1 MSECVLICQCM
12 YNHQDVLWRR
22 VTDMYQASSNV
33 RMTPCDDTANS
44 TRWCCG
50 DNKDCCAGDIG
61 FESLAQTF
69 LGDIGSATSASS
81 SMTVSASSS
90 TAFASSS
97 TSSTSGTSTSD
108 TSISSTSAPQAEE
121 TSTSLSG
128 GAIAGIVVGAIAGIA
143 LIGAAWFLLARRR
156 RRSDDPAP
164 PVYVEEGY
172 PTDAQKISY
181 AHVAH
186 EADGT
191 DSQVAEVS
199 AANVKDHDGRSRVHE
214 LQ

>member
-1 MSECVLICQCM
+1 
-12 YNHQDVLWRR
+12 
-22 VTDMYQASSNV
+22 
-33 RMTPCDDTANS
+33 MTPCDGTANS

-61 FESLAQTF
+61 VETLAQIF
-69 LGDIGSATSASS
+69 LGDLADATTSTLST
-81 SMTVSASSS
+81 TVSASSL
-90 TAFASSS
+90 TAVVSSS
-97 TSSTSGTSTSD
+97 TSSTSGTSTSG
-108 TSISSTSAPQAEE
+108 TSTSSTSTSGTSAPQTEK

-128 GAIAGIVVGAIAGIA
+128 GAIAGIVVGSIAGIA

-156 RRSDDPAP
+156 RRPDNSAP
-164 PVYVEEGY
+164 PMYAENGY

-186 EADGT
+186 EADGAE
-191 DSQVAEVS
+191 SQVAEVS

-214 LQ
+214 MQ

>member
-1 MSECVLICQCM
+1 
-12 YNHQDVLWRR
+12 
-22 VTDMYQASSNV
+22 
-33 RMTPCDDTANS
+33 MTPCDDTANS

-61 FESLAQTF
+61 VETLAQTF
-69 LGDIGSATSASS
+69 LGDLSSATTVSSS
-81 SMTVSASSS
+81 SMAVSASSS
-90 TAFASSS
+90 TAVASSS

-108 TSISSTSAPQAEE
+108 TSAPHTEE

-156 RRSDDPAP
+156 RRSDNSAP
-164 PVYVEEGY
+164 PMYAENGY
-172 PTDAQKISY
+172 PTDAQKTSY

-186 EADGT
+186 EADGAE
-191 DSQVAEVS
+191 SQVAEVS

>member
-1 MSECVLICQCM
+1 
-12 YNHQDVLWRR
+12 
-22 VTDMYQASSNV
+22 
-33 RMTPCDDTANS
+33 MTPCDGTANS

-61 FESLAQTF
+61 FESLAQIF
-69 LGDIGSATSASS
+69 LGDLSSATTVSSSSVAVAASS
-81 SMTVSASSS
+81 SSAV
-90 TAFASSS
+90 ASLS
-97 TSSTSGTSTSD
+97 TSSTSGTSTSS
-108 TSISSTSAPQAEE
+108 TSTSGTSAPQTEK

-128 GAIAGIVVGAIAGIA
+128 GAIAGIVVGSIAGIA

-156 RRSDDPAP
+156 RRSDNSAP
-164 PVYVEEGY
+164 PMYAENGY

-186 EADGT
+186 EADGAE
-191 DSQVAEVS
+191 SQVAEVS

-214 LQ
+214 MQ

>member
-1 MSECVLICQCM
+1 
-12 YNHQDVLWRR
+12 
-22 VTDMYQASSNV
+22 
-33 RMTPCDDTANS
+33 MTPCDGTANS

-61 FESLAQTF
+61 VETLAQIF
-69 LGDIGSATSASS
+69 LGDLADATTSTLST
-81 SMTVSASSS
+81 TVSASSL
-90 TAFASSS
+90 TAVVSSS
-97 TSSTSGTSTSD
+97 TSSTSGTSTSG
-108 TSISSTSAPQAEE
+108 TSTSSTSTSGTSAPQTEK

-128 GAIAGIVVGAIAGIA
+128 GAIAGIVVGSIAGIA

-156 RRSDDPAP
+156 RRSDNSAP
-164 PVYVEEGY
+164 PMYAENGY

-186 EADGT
+186 EADGAE
-191 DSQVAEVS
+191 SQVAEVS

>member
-1 MSECVLICQCM
+1 
-12 YNHQDVLWRR
+12 
-22 VTDMYQASSNV
+22 
-33 RMTPCDDTANS
+33 MTPCDDTANS

-61 FESLAQTF
+61 FETLAQTL
-69 LGDIGSATSASS
+69 LGDLGSATTISSS

-90 TAFASSS
+90 TAVAS
-97 TSSTSGTSTSD
+97 SSTSGTSGTS
-108 TSISSTSAPQAEE
+108 TSSTSTSGTSAPQTEE
-121 TSTSLSG
+121 SSTSLSG

-156 RRSDDPAP
+156 RRSDRLAP
-164 PVYVEEGY
+164 PMYVEAGY
-172 PTDAQKISY
+172 QTDAQKTIY

-186 EADGT
+186 EADGA

-199 AANVKDHDGRSRVHE
+199 AANVKDHDGRARVHE
-214 LQ
+214 MQ

>member
-1 MSECVLICQCM
+1 
-12 YNHQDVLWRR
+12 
-22 VTDMYQASSNV
+22 
-33 RMTPCDDTANS
+33 MTPCDGTANS

-69 LGDIGSATSASS
+69 LGDFSSAATTSS
-81 SMTVSASSS
+81 SSTTVSASSS
-90 TAFASSS
+90 TGVASSS
-97 TSSTSGTSTSD
+97 TSSTSGTPTSG
-108 TSISSTSAPQAEE
+108 TSAPQTEE

-156 RRSDDPAP
+156 RRSDNPAP
-164 PVYVEEGY
+164 PMYAENGY
-172 PTDAQKISY
+172 PTDAQKTSY

-186 EADGT
+186 EADGAE
-191 DSQVAEVS
+191 SQVAEVS

-214 LQ
+214 MQ